1 MSASGG
7 RRGGSA
13 RRSGKARA
21 PAWAQLDDESL
32 LDLRF
37 CELGLDLE
45 NARLQAG
52 MRQLDAELAA
62 RGIAFRPH
70 YWLADEWFSPDGVPG
85 IAIPFYLAH
94 PRLAALERRQMH
106 EVEGGNWRWLMRI
119 LRHEAGHAVD
129 TAYGLRR
136 RRAWREVFGK
146 ASQRYPT
153 RYRPRPASRRF
164 VLHLGLWYAQ
174 SHPTEDFAE
183 TFAVWLKPRSRWRS
197 EYRGWPAMQKL
208 LYVDR
213 TMGEITQLPVPEV
226 SREQVE
232 PIGENTRTLRQHYR
246 RRQGRYPDSASRV
259 YDLQLHRIFPR
270 GSEQPS
276 LPSAAGF
283 LRESATRLRREM
295 VRHAGV
301 HPYLASHV
309 LRTAVERARR
319 LDLRV
324 RADGAGRDT
333 LVLAALERII
343 LDTLLRNREDFAL

>member
-1 MSASGG
+1 
-7 RRGGSA
+7 
-13 RRSGKARA
+13 
-21 PAWAQLDDESL
+21 
-32 LDLRF
+32 
-37 CELGLDLE
+37 
-45 NARLQAG
+45 
-52 MRQLDAELAA
+52 
-62 RGIAFRPH
+62 
-70 YWLADEWFSPDGVPG
+70 
-85 IAIPFYLAH
+85 
-94 PRLAALERRQMH
+94 
-106 EVEGGNWRWLMRI
+106 
-119 LRHEAGHAVD
+119 
-129 TAYGLRR
+129 
-136 RRAWREVFGK
+136 
-146 ASQRYPT
+146 
-153 RYRPRPASRRF
+153 
-164 VLHLGLWYAQ
+164 VLHLDPFYAQ
-174 SHPTEDFAE
+174 SHPAEDFAE
-183 TFAVWLKPRSRWRS
+183 TFAVWLKPRSRLRS